1 MESRAEALHHQ
12 EKRGKAMAFQAMN
25 DLQEYTIPELLR
37 RNVRNVPDNDCVV
50 APEFGVRWSWKEFD
64 RLSDV
69 IARGLYALGIRKGDH
84 VAIWATNVPEWV
96 LVMFA
101 TAKLGAI
108 LITVNTNYK
117 QFELNYLLRQSDAK
131 MLIMIGG
138 VKGNDYLEHIT
149 GLVPALLT
157 NEPDAVRDEKL
168 PCLERVIL
176 IGDEDRK
183 PKGATAFSALY
194 ALAETVP
201 EETLAQITA
210 SLTSHEVINM
220 QYTSGT
226 TGFPK
231 GVMLTHYNITNN
243 GQFMGDCM
251 KFTDEDR
258 LMIVVPLFHCFGCV
272 LGVMSCLTHA
282 STMVLMTRY
291 DPAKEMEYIQAERCT
306 AVHGVP
312 TMFIGT
318 LEHPDFGKIDFSSL
332 RTGIMAGSPC
342 PIKTMRDV
350 TEKMHLH
357 ELTITY
363 GQTECSPGMTMSRTD
378 DPLEIRVTTVGRLLP
393 HTEGMIINPE
403 TGLEV
408 PRGTPGEIVTRGYHV
423 MKGYYKMAEATRMA
437 IDEKGWLHT
446 GDIGTMDE
454 NGYFKITGR
463 LKDMIIRGGE
473 NIYPR
478 EIEEFLYTHP
488 AIRDV
493 QVIGLPDEKYGEAVC
508 ACVIF
513 KDGMTAT
520 QEDIITYVRNGM
532 SRFKAPKYVLP
543 MTSFPMTASGKIQKY
558 KLREMG
564 VEKLG
569 LQSADAIE
577 TA

>member
-1 MESRAEALHHQ
+1 
-12 EKRGKAMAFQAMN
+12 MN

>member
-1 MESRAEALHHQ
+1 MALIP
-12 EKRGKAMAFQAMN
+12 KS

-37 RNVRNVPDNDCVV
+37 QNVRNYPDNDCIV
-50 APEFGVRWSWKEFD
+50 APEFSVRWIWKEFD
-64 RLSDV
+64 RLSSIV
-69 IARGLYALGIRKGDH
+69 ARGLYALGTRKGDH
-84 VAIWATNVPEWV
+84 VAIWATNVPEW
-96 LVMFA
+96 LLTMFA

-117 QFELNYLLRQSDAK
+117 QFELNYLLRQSDAR

-138 VKGNDYLEHIT
+138 MKGNDYLDHIT

-157 NEPDAVRDEKL
+157 ETPDNVRDEKL
-168 PCLERVIL
+168 PCLERIVL
-176 IGDEDRK
+176 IGSEDRK
-183 PKGATAFSALY
+183 PRGMTAFNDLY
-194 ALAETVP
+194 ALAESVP
-201 EETLAQITA
+201 EETLEAITA
-210 SLTSHEVINM
+210 SLSCHEVINM

-231 GVMLTHYNITNN
+231 GVMLTHYNILNN

-251 KFTDEDR
+251 KLTGDDR
-258 LMIVVPLFHCFGCV
+258 LMLVVPLFHCFGCV

-282 STMVLMTRY
+282 SAMVLMTRY
-291 DPAKEMEYIQAERCT
+291 DPGREMEYIQTERCT

-312 TMFIGT
+312 TMFIGM
-318 LEHPDFGKIDFSSL
+318 LEHPDFDKYDFSTL

-342 PIKTMRDV
+342 PIKTMCDV
-350 TEKMHLH
+350 TGKMHLH

-378 DPLEIRVTTVGRLLP
+378 DPLETRVTTVGRLLP
-393 HTEGMIINPE
+393 HTEGKIVDPE
-403 TGLEV
+403 TYEELPCGV
-408 PRGTPGEIVTRGYHV
+408 PGEIVTRGYHV

-437 IDEKGWLHT
+437 IDENGWLHT

-463 LKDMIIRGGE
+463 LKDLIIRGGE

-478 EIEEFLYTHP
+478 EIEEYLYTHP
-488 AIRDV
+488 AIKDV
-493 QVIGLPDEKYGEAVC
+493 QVVGLPDKKYGEAVC

-513 KDGMTAT
+513 KDGMTAA
-520 QEDIITYVRNGM
+520 QEEIIAFVRDGM

-543 MTSFPMTASGKIQKY
+543 MTSFPMTASGKIK
-558 KLREMG
+558 KFRLREMG

-569 LQSADAIE
+569 LQSAEAIE

>member
-1 MESRAEALHHQ
+1 
-12 EKRGKAMAFQAMN
+12 MAFTAN
-25 DLQEYTIPELLR
+25 SDLQEVTIPELLR
-37 RNVRNVPDNDCVV
+37 KNVREIPDHDCVV
-50 APEFGVRWSWKEFD
+50 APEFNVRWSWKEFD
-64 RLSDV
+64 RLSGV
-69 IARGLYALGIRKGDH
+69 VARGLYALGIRKGDH
-84 VAIWATNVPEWV
+84 VAIWATNVPEW
-96 LVMFA
+96 LLTMFA

-131 MLIMIGG
+131 MLVMIGG
-138 VKGNDYLEHIT
+138 VRGNDYLEHIT
-149 GLVPALLT
+149 GLMPALLT
-157 NEPDAVRDEKL
+157 GEPDSVRDEKL
-168 PCLERVIL
+168 PCLERVVL
-176 IGDEDRK
+176 IADEDRK
-183 PKGATAFSALY
+183 PKGATAFNDLY
-194 ALAETVP
+194 TLAETVP
-201 EETLAQITA
+201 EETLMEITA
-210 SLTSHEVINM
+210 SLTCREVINM

-251 KFTDEDR
+251 KFSSDDR

-272 LGVMSCLTHA
+272 LGVMSCLTHG

-291 DPAKEMEYIQAERCT
+291 DPGKEMEYIQAERCT

-312 TMFIGT
+312 TMFIGM
-318 LEHPDFGKIDFSSL
+318 LEHPEFDRYDFSTL

-378 DPLEIRVTTVGRLLP
+378 DPLEIRVSTVGRLLP
-393 HTEGMIINPE
+393 HTEGMIVDPE
-403 TGLEV
+403 TGREV
-408 PRGTPGEIVTRGYHV
+408 PRGTPGEIITRGYHV
-423 MKGYYKMAEATRMA
+423 MNGYYKMAEATRMA
-437 IDEKGWLHT
+437 IDETGWLHT

-493 QVIGLPDEKYGEAVC
+493 QVVGLPDKKYGEAVC

-513 KDGMTAT
+513 KDGMTAA
-520 QEDIITYVRNGM
+520 EEEIIAFVRDGM

-543 MTSFPMTASGKIQKY
+543 MTAFPMTASGKIQKY
-558 KLREMG
+558 KLRDMG
-564 VEKLG
+564 VEQLG

>member
-1 MESRAEALHHQ
+1 
-12 EKRGKAMAFQAMN
+12 MAFVPTLELHDN
-25 DLQEYTIPELLR
+25 TIPGLLR
-37 RNVRNVPDNDCVV
+37 RNAQRVPENDCVV

-64 RLSDV
+64 RRTGV
-69 IARGLYALGIRKGDH
+69 IARGLYALGVRKGDH
-84 VAIWATNVPEWV
+84 VAIWATNVPEWM
-96 LVMFA
+96 LIMFA
-101 TAKLGAI
+101 TSKLGAI
-108 LITVNTNYK
+108 LVTVNTNYK
-117 QFELNYLLRQSDAK
+117 QFELNYLLSQSDAK
-131 MLIMIGG
+131 MLVMIPE
-138 VKGNDYLEHIT
+138 VRGNDYIEHIT
-149 GLVPALLT
+149 GLMPALLT
-157 NEPDAVRDEKL
+157 DASDSVAEAKL
-168 PCLERVIL
+168 PFLKRVVL
-176 IGDEDRK
+176 IGESPKKPRGMYAFDE
-183 PKGATAFSALY
+183 LY

-201 EETLAQITA
+201 EALVEESIAGLST
-210 SLTSHEVINM
+210 HEVINM

-231 GVMLTHYNITNN
+231 GVMLTHHNITNN

-251 KFTDEDR
+251 KLTEEDR
-258 LMIVVPLFHCFGCV
+258 LLIVVPLFHCFGCV

-282 STMVLMTRY
+282 SSMVLMTRY
-291 DPAKEMEYIQAERCT
+291 NPRQEMEIIQQERCT

-312 TMFIGT
+312 TMFIGM
-318 LEHPDFGKIDFSSL
+318 LEHPDFDQFDFSHL

-350 TEKMHLH
+350 TGKMHLS

-378 DPLEIRVTTVGRLLP
+378 DPLELRVSTVGKVLP
-393 HTEGMIINPE
+393 HTQGKIISPE
-403 TGLEV
+403 TGLEL

-423 MKGYYKMAEATRMA
+423 MKGYYKMPEATRAA
-437 IDEKGWLHT
+437 IDPDGWLHT

-454 NGYFKITGR
+454 DGNFRITGR

-478 EIEEFLYTHP
+478 EIEEFMYTHP

-493 QVIGLPDEKYGEAVC
+493 QVVGVPDEKYGEEVC

-513 KDGMTAT
+513 KDGCAAT
-520 QEDIITYVRNGM
+520 DEELIEFVRSGM
-532 SRFKAPKYVLP
+532 SRYKAPRYIMVLQE
-543 MTSFPMTASGKIQKY
+543 FPMTASGKIQKY

-564 VEKLG
+564 VEKLN
-569 LQSADAIE
+569 LQAAANIE

>member
-1 MESRAEALHHQ
+1 M
-12 EKRGKAMAFQAMN
+12 
-25 DLQEYTIPELLR
+25 
-37 RNVRNVPDNDCVV
+37 
-50 APEFGVRWSWKEFD
+50 
-64 RLSDV
+64 
-69 IARGLYALGIRKGDH
+69 
-84 VAIWATNVPEWV
+84 
-96 LVMFA
+96 
-101 TAKLGAI
+101 
-108 LITVNTNYK
+108 ITVNTNYK
-117 QFELNYLLRQSDAK
+117 QFELEYLLKQSDAK
-131 MLIMIGG
+131 MLVMVGG

-157 NEPDAVRDEKL
+157 EEPENIKAEKL
-168 PCLERVIL
+168 PFLERVVL
-176 IGDEDRK
+176 IGDTERK
-183 PKGATAFSALY
+183 PMGAVAFDDLF
-194 ALAETVP
+194 ALADTVP
-201 EETLAQITA
+201 EETLAAITA
-210 SLTSHEVINM
+210 SLDTHEVINM

-251 KFTDEDR
+251 KFTSDDR

-272 LGVMSCLTHA
+272 LGVMCCLTHA
-282 STMVLMTRY
+282 STMVLMTRFN
-291 DPAKEMEYIQAERCT
+291 ALKEMEYLQQERCT

-312 TMFIGT
+312 TMFIAM
-318 LEHPDFGKIDFSSL
+318 LEHPDFDQFDFSHL

-342 PIKTMRDV
+342 PIKTMRDAS
-350 TEKMHLH
+350 EKMHLN
-357 ELTITY
+357 EITIVF
-363 GQTECSPGMTMSRTD
+363 GQTECSPGMTQSRTD
-378 DPLEIRVTTVGRLLP
+378 DPLEIRVSTVGRLLP
-393 HTEGMIINPE
+393 HTEGKIVNPE
-403 TGLEV
+403 TNEEV
-408 PRGTPGEIVTRGYHV
+408 PRGVPGEIVTRGYHI
-423 MKGYYKMAEATRMA
+423 MKGYYKMPEATRQA
-437 IDEKGWLHT
+437 IDADGWLHT

-513 KDGMTAT
+513 KDGMSAT
-520 QEDIITYVRNGM
+520 EEEIITFVSAGM
-532 SRFKAPKYVLP
+532 SRFKTPKYVIPL
-543 MTSFPMTASGKIQKY
+543 TEFPMTASGKIQKY
-558 KLREMG
+558 KLRVMG

-569 LQSADAIE
+569 LQNAESIE